1 MDALYGNVNNAM
13 KSSGNFF
20 ESNSMVMNFAFLILV
35 LIVFMLLMQV
45 GISLI
50 QWILSPSGNPHLI
63 DGMIDAKQ
71 MMIYEQDPN
80 EKKSKTILRSSN
92 ENEGIEFTWSVWLF
106 IDDMEYNRGK
116 FRHIFHKG
124 EEKSSSIE
132 GSEINAGMNYPNNAP
147 GLYLTPVKNNLLI
160 VMNTFHNVTEQVEIE
175 EIPVNKWVNVM
186 IRCENRTL
194 DAYVNGT
201 IVKRHILTGV
211 PRQNY
216 GNVYV
221 SMNGGFSGYTS
232 DLWYFDYGL
241 GTTEIDGI
249 QKKGP
254 NTTMVDNNALMA
266 KYPNYLSFKWF
277 LGNNN

>member
-20 ESNSMVMNFAFLILV
+20 ESNSMVANFAFLILV
-35 LIVFMLLMQV
+35 LIVFLLLMQV
-45 GISLI
+45 GINLI
-50 QWILSPSGNPHLI
+50 QWILSPTGNPHLI

-132 GSEINAGMNYPNNAP
+132 GGETNAGMNYPNNAP

-201 IVKRHILTGV
+201 IVKRHMLTGV

-249 QKKGP
+249 QKRGP

-266 KYPNYLSFKWF
+266 KYPNYLTFKWF

>member
-249 QKKGP
+249 QKRGP

>member
-13 KSSGNFF
+13 QNTKGFF

-35 LIVFMLLMQV
+35 LIVFLLLMQV
-45 GISLI
+45 GINLI

-63 DGMIDAKQ
+63 DGMIDSKQ

-124 EEKSSSIE
+124 EEKSASIE

-147 GLYLTPVKNNLLI
+147 GLYLTPVKNNLLV

-175 EIPVNKWVNVM
+175 EIPINKWVNVM

-249 QKKGP
+249 QKRGP

-277 LGNNN
+277 LGNNY

>member
-1 MDALYGNVNNAM
+1 
-13 KSSGNFF
+13 
-20 ESNSMVMNFAFLILV
+20 
-35 LIVFMLLMQV
+35 
-45 GISLI
+45 
-50 QWILSPSGNPHLI
+50 
-63 DGMIDAKQ
+63 MIDAKK
-71 MMIYEQDPN
+71 MLIYEQDPN
-80 EKKSKTILRSSN
+80 ESKSKTILRSSN
-92 ENEGIEFTWSVWLF
+92 ENDGIEFTWSVWLF

-124 EEKSSSIE
+124 EEKSSTIE
-132 GSEINAGMNYPNNAP
+132 GNDINAGMNYPNNAP
-147 GLYLTPVKNNLLI
+147 GLYLTPVKNNLLV
-160 VMNTFHNVTEQVEIE
+160 VMNTFHNITEQVEIE
-175 EIPVNKWVNVM
+175 EVPVNKWMNIM

-241 GTTEIDGI
+241 GTTEIDSI
-249 QKKGP
+249 QKRGP
-254 NTTMVDNNALMA
+254 NTTMVDNNALTA

>member
-20 ESNSMVMNFAFLILV
+20 ESNSMVANFAFLILV
-35 LIVFMLLMQV
+35 LIVFLLLMQV
-45 GISLI
+45 GINLI
-50 QWILSPSGNPHLI
+50 QWILSPTGNPHLI

-132 GSEINAGMNYPNNAP
+132 GGETNAGMNYPNNAP

-201 IVKRHILTGV
+201 IVKRHMLTGV

-249 QKKGP
+249 QKRGP

>member
-13 KSSGNFF
+13 QNTKGFF

-35 LIVFMLLMQV
+35 LIVFLLLMQV
-45 GISLI
+45 GINLI

-160 VMNTFHNVTEQVEIE
+160 VMNTFHNVTEQIEIE
-175 EIPVNKWVNVM
+175 EIPVNKWFNVM

-249 QKKGP
+249 QKRGP

-277 LGNNN
+277 LGNNY

>member
-1 MDALYGNVNNAM
+1 MDALYGNNAM
-13 KSSGNFF
+13 KSTSNFF

-35 LIVFMLLMQV
+35 LIIFMMLMQV
-45 GISLI
+45 GINLI
-50 QWILSPSGNPHLI
+50 QWFISPSGQPHLI
-63 DGMIDAKQ
+63 DGMMDAKQ

-92 ENEGIEFTWSVWLF
+92 ENEGIEFTWSAWLF

-132 GSEINAGMNYPNNAP
+132 GSEANAGMNYPNNAP
-147 GLYLTPVKNNLLI
+147 GLYLTPVKNNLLV

-175 EIPVNKWVNVM
+175 EIPVNKWFNVM

-194 DAYVNGT
+194 DVYVNGT

-211 PRQNY
+211 PKQNY

-249 QKKGP
+249 QKRGP
-254 NTTMVDNNALMA
+254 NTTMVDNNALLS

-277 LGNNN
+277 LGNN

>member
-13 KSSGNFF
+13 KSTSGFF

-35 LIVFMLLMQV
+35 LIVFMLLLQA
-45 GISLI
+45 GLSLI

-63 DGMIDAKQ
+63 DGMIDAKK
-71 MMIYEQDPN
+71 MLIFEQDPN

-92 ENEGIEFTWSVWLF
+92 ENDGIEFTWSVWLF
-106 IDDMEYNRGK
+106 IDDMDYNK
-116 FRHIFHKG
+116 NTFRHIFHKG
-124 EEKSSSIE
+124 EEKSSTI
-132 GSEINAGMNYPNNAP
+132 GGNDVNAGMNYPNNAP
-147 GLYLTPVKNNLLI
+147 GLYITPVKNNLLV

-175 EIPVNKWVNVM
+175 DIPLNKWVNIM

-194 DAYVNGT
+194 DTYVNGT

-232 DLWYFDYGL
+232 NLWYFDYGL
-241 GTTEIDGI
+241 GTTEIDNI

-254 NTTMVDNNALMA
+254 NTNMVDKNALTA